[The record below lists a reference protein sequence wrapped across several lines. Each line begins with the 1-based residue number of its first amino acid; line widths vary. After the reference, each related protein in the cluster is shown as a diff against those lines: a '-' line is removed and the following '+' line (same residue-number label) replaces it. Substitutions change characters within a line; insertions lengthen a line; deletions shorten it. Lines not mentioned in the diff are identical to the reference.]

1 MLGACVSVDS
11 SVADSPE
18 VYWKPS
24 KDALPQ
30 KYVEPA
36 QIKTGGIVSKKSA
49 GDASG
54 EKLPSGEALT
64 LADLVNIALENNTT
78 TRLYW
83 FQAKEY
89 AAQKGKVDAQYYPS
103 VSVGMG
109 VSRSKI
115 RQTSVSPLGVGT
127 YWSTGYG
134 PSLEM
139 NWLLCDFGRRSAQ
152 SQAAL
157 ESLRAANFD
166 YNQSIQDVLLGV
178 YEAYFNLYSAQGNVK
193 AALADIDDA
202 KSAYDSA
209 KARLDNSV
217 GSKQDELRAK
227 ATLKNAE
234 YALALANSSVETAR
248 AHLAE
253 SLGIEVSESLK
264 ISDSIEIPQGEE
276 AEKKIDELMAGAL
289 RERQTVLAAYSKLE
303 AAKQNV
309 KAAER
314 DFLPKI
320 SAQGSMVWTD
330 YTGDNMYGAPYNN
343 YSLGATLSW
352 DLFTGFARK
361 YELISAQ
368 AKERAAEQ
376 QLKETEIRIISAVWS
391 SYYSYKSAVLQLESS
406 KAAVDASEEA
416 YKATK
421 TAYENGV
428 GTITDLLNSIST
440 LSKARQQ
447 QVSAESALSMSIAN
461 LAHATGRLNAGIPA
475 DLGD

>member
-1 MLGACVSVDS
+1 
-11 SVADSPE
+11 
-18 VYWKPS
+18 
-24 KDALPQ
+24 
-30 KYVEPA
+30 
-36 QIKTGGIVSKKSA
+36 
-49 GDASG
+49 
-54 EKLPSGEALT
+54 
-64 LADLVNIALENNTT
+64 
-78 TRLYW
+78 
-83 FQAKEY
+83 
-89 AAQKGKVDAQYYPS
+89 
-103 VSVGMG
+103 
-109 VSRSKI
+109 
-115 RQTSVSPLGVGT
+115 
-127 YWSTGYG
+127 
-134 PSLEM
+134 
-139 NWLLCDFGRRSAQ
+139 
-152 SQAAL
+152 
-157 ESLRAANFD
+157 
-166 YNQSIQDVLLGV
+166 LGV